1 MTAGLLAPTG
11 GKTVLRLIE
20 RKTVRS
26 TGFGRKTK
34 LKFRSGRVQFEIL
47 IRHQE
52 EM

>member
-1 MTAGLLAPTG
+1 MTAELLARTG
-11 GKTVLRLIE
+11 GKTVLPLIE

-34 LKFRSGRVQFEIL
+34 MKFRLGHVQFEIL